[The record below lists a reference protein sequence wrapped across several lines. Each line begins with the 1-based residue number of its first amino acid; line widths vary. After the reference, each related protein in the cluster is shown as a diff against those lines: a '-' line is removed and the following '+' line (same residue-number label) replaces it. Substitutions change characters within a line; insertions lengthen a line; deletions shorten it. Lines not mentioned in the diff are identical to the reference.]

1 MFYEEIITF
10 LTSKGLS
17 ELVSQGLATLI
28 IIASISLVVIV
39 INFITKKII
48 LSFFKRIAKS
58 TSSSFDDLLIKNKV
72 PGLLSYIPSLF
83 FLFWIIP
90 SYSNTL
96 YLLIEAFTVILFILT
111 VRAIL
116 NTVKDYFKSSD
127 SLKHIPVDSYIQV
140 IMIFIWFVG
149 IILILSVLTGREVG
163 TFLASLGALS
173 AIIILV
179 FRDTILGFVSSIQIT
194 VNDTVR
200 IGDWITMKGSNAD
213 GNVIEVNLSTV
224 KVQNFDNTITT
235 IPTYKLVSD
244 SFINW
249 RGMSE
254 SDGRRIKRS
263 LLIKPS
269 SIKFLNDEEI
279 ESLKKIHLLSDYIKK
294 IHKEIKSYNSSNQV
308 DKSMLINGRNLTNLG
323 IFREYIQRYL
333 KEHPDTND
341 NLTMMCRQLQPT
353 AQGIPIQ
360 IYAFS
365 KDKEWTKYEALTSDI
380 FDHLLSSVKYF
391 NLECFELNQFPAQ

>member
-28 IIASISLVVIV
+28 IVASISLVVIV

-48 LSFFKRIAKS
+48 LSFFKRIARS

-269 SIKFLNDEEI
+269 SIKFLDDEEI

-391 NLECFELNQFPAQ
+391 NLECFELNQFPVQ

>member
-1 MFYEEIITF
+1 MFYEEIIRF

-17 ELVSQGLATLI
+17 EVVSQGIATLI
-28 IIASISLVVIV
+28 IVASISLVVIV

-149 IILILSVLTGREVG
+149 IILILSILTGREVG

-213 GNVIEVNLSTV
+213 GTVIEVNLSTV

-269 SIKFLNDEEI
+269 SIKFLDDEEI

-294 IHKEIKSYNSSNQV
+294 VEKEIKSYNSSNQV

-323 IFREYIQRYL
+323 IFREYVQRYL

-360 IYAFS
+360 IYTFS

>member
-17 ELVSQGLATLI
+17 EVVSQGLATLI

-48 LSFFKRIAKS
+48 LSFFKRIARS

-149 IILILSVLTGREVG
+149 IILILSILTGREVG

-213 GNVIEVNLSTV
+213 GTVIEVNLSTV

-269 SIKFLNDEEI
+269 SIKFLDDEEI

-294 IHKEIKSYNSSNQV
+294 VHKEIKSHNSSNQV

-323 IFREYIQRYL
+323 IFREYVQRYL

>member
-1 MFYEEIITF
+1 MFYEEIIKF

-28 IIASISLVVIV
+28 IIASITLVVIV

-90 SYSNTL
+90 TYSNTL

-391 NLECFELNQFPAQ
+391 NLECFELNQFPVQ

>member
-28 IIASISLVVIV
+28 IVASISLVVIV

-269 SIKFLNDEEI
+269 SIKFLDDEEI

-323 IFREYIQRYL
+323 IFREYVQRYL
-333 KEHPDTND
+333 KEHPDAND

>member
-28 IIASISLVVIV
+28 IITSISLVVIV

-279 ESLKKIHLLSDYIKK
+279 ESLKKIHLLSDYIKE

>member
-1 MFYEEIITF
+1 MFYEEIIRF

-17 ELVSQGLATLI
+17 EVVSQGIATLI
-28 IIASISLVVIV
+28 IVASISLVVIV

-149 IILILSVLTGREVG
+149 IILILSILTGREVG

-213 GNVIEVNLSTV
+213 GTVIEVNLSTV

-269 SIKFLNDEEI
+269 SIKFLDDEEI

-294 IHKEIKSYNSSNQV
+294 VHKEIKSHNSSNQV

-323 IFREYIQRYL
+323 VFREYVQRYL

-341 NLTMMCRQLQPT
+341 DLTMMCRQLQPT

>member
-17 ELVSQGLATLI
+17 EVVSQGLATLI
-28 IIASISLVVIV
+28 IITSISLVIIV

-48 LSFFKRIAKS
+48 LSFFKRIARS

-83 FLFWIIP
+83 FLFWIMP

-149 IILILSVLTGREVG
+149 IILILSILTGREVG

-213 GNVIEVNLSTV
+213 GTVIEVNLSTV

-269 SIKFLNDEEI
+269 SIKFLDDEEI

-294 IHKEIKSYNSSNQV
+294 VHKEIKSHNSSNQV

-323 IFREYIQRYL
+323 IFREYVQRYL

>member
-90 SYSNTL
+90 TYSNTL

>member
-1 MFYEEIITF
+1 MFYEEIVNF

-17 ELVSQGLATLI
+17 ELVSQGLATVI
-28 IIASISLVVIV
+28 IVASISLVVIV
-39 INFITKKII
+39 INFITKKVI

-111 VRAIL
+111 VRAVL
-116 NTVKDYFKSSD
+116 NTLKDYFKSSD

-140 IMIFIWFVG
+140 VMIFMWFVG
-149 IILILSVLTGREVG
+149 IILILSILTGREVG

-249 RGMSE
+249 RGMNE

-269 SIKFLNDEEI
+269 SIKFLKDEEI
-279 ESLKKIHLLSDYIKK
+279 ESLKKIHLLSDYIKRSD
-294 IHKEIKSYNSSNQV
+294 KEIKSYNSSNQV

-323 IFREYIQRYL
+323 VFREYVQRYL

-341 NLTMMCRQLQPT
+341 DLTMMCRQLQPT

-391 NLECFELNQFPAQ
+391 NLECFELNQNIVN

>member
-1 MFYEEIITF
+1 MYKEEIIEF
-10 LTSKGLS
+10 LSNYGISSYLS
-17 ELVSQGLATLI
+17 NLITTGLI
-28 IIASISLVVIV
+28 ILSITVIV
-39 INFITKKII
+39 IIINYITRRII

-58 TSSSFDDLLIKNKV
+58 TSSTFDDLLIKNKV
-72 PGLLSYIPSLF
+72 PRLLSFIPSLF
-83 FLFWIIP
+83 FLYLVIPTYTDNLVII
-90 SYSNTL
+90 
-96 YLLIEAFTVILFILT
+96 IEALTIVLFIIT
-111 VRAIL
+111 VKSVL
-116 NTVKDYFKSSD
+116 GTVKDYFKLSS
-127 SLKHIPVDSYIQV
+127 SLKHIPIDSYIQV
-140 IMIFIWFVG
+140 IMIFLWFIG
-149 IILILSVLTGREVG
+149 IILILSVLTGREIG

-200 IGDWITMKGSNAD
+200 IGDWITMKGSDAD
-213 GNVIEVNLSTV
+213 GTVIEVNLSTV

-249 RGMSE
+249 RGMEE
-254 SDGRRIKRS
+254 SKGRRIKRS

-269 SIKFLNDEEI
+269 SVRFLKNEEI
-279 ESLKKIHLLSDYIKK
+279 NELKKVKLIKDYLNKK
-294 IHKEIKSYNSSNQV
+294 SSEIELYNQKENA
-308 DKSMLINGRNLTNLG
+308 DKSMLLNGRNMTNLG
-323 IFREYIQRYL
+323 VFRTYIEEYL
-333 KEHPDTND
+333 KAHPMTND
-341 NLTMMCRQLQPT
+341 DLTMMCRQLEPT
-353 AQGIPIQ
+353 SQGIPIQ

-391 NLECFELNQFPAQ
+391 KLECFELNQFTTN

>member
-1 MFYEEIITF
+1 MFYEEIIKF

-28 IIASISLVVIV
+28 IIASITLVVIV

-90 SYSNTL
+90 TYSNTL

-323 IFREYIQRYL
+323 IFREYVQRYL

-391 NLECFELNQFPAQ
+391 NLECFELNQFPVQ

>member
-1 MFYEEIITF
+1 MFYEEIVNF

-17 ELVSQGLATLI
+17 EVVSQGLATVI
-28 IIASISLVVIV
+28 IVASISLVVIV
-39 INFITKKII
+39 INFITKKVI

-96 YLLIEAFTVILFILT
+96 YLLIEAFTVILFLLT
-111 VRAIL
+111 VRAVL
-116 NTVKDYFKSSD
+116 NTLKDYFKSSD

-140 IMIFIWFVG
+140 VMIFMWFVG
-149 IILILSVLTGREVG
+149 IILILSILTGREVG

-279 ESLKKIHLLSDYIKK
+279 ESLKKIHLLSDYIKRSD
-294 IHKEIKSYNSSNQV
+294 KEIKSYNSSNQV

-323 IFREYIQRYL
+323 VFREYVQRYL

-341 NLTMMCRQLQPT
+341 DLTMMCRQLQPT

-391 NLECFELNQFPAQ
+391 NLECFELNQNIVN

>member
-17 ELVSQGLATLI
+17 ALVSKGLASFI
-28 IIASISLVVIV
+28 IAASISLAVIV
-39 INFITKKII
+39 INFITRKII

-58 TSSSFDDLLIKNKV
+58 TASSFDDLLIKNKV
-72 PGLLSYIPSLF
+72 PRLLSYTPSLF

-90 SYSNTL
+90 SYFNAI
-96 YLLIEAFTVILFILT
+96 YILIEAFTVILFILT

-116 NTVKDYFKSSD
+116 NTVKDYFKSSG

-140 IMIFIWFVG
+140 VMIFMWFVG
-149 IILILSVLTGREVG
+149 IVLILSILTGREVG
-163 TFLASLGALS
+163 TFLASIGALS

-200 IGDWITMKGSNAD
+200 IGDWITMKDSNAD

-244 SFINW
+244 SFVNW
-249 RGMSE
+249 RGMDE

-269 SIKFLNDEEI
+269 SIRFLNNEEI
-279 ESLKKIHLLSDYIKK
+279 ESLKKIHLLSDYINKVG
-294 IHKEIKSYNSSNQV
+294 KEINSFNSSNQI
-308 DKSMLINGRNLTNLG
+308 DKSVLINGRNLTNLG
-323 IFREYIQRYL
+323 IFREYVQIYL

-341 NLTMMCRQLQPT
+341 DLTMMCRQLEPT
-353 AQGIPIQ
+353 AYGIPIQ
-360 IYAFS
+360 IYTFS
-365 KDKEWTKYEALTSDI
+365 KDKEWTKYESITSDI

-391 NLECFELNQFPAQ
+391 HLDCFELSQYPGQ

>member
-1 MFYEEIITF
+1 MFYEEIIKF

-17 ELVSQGLATLI
+17 EVVSQGLATLI
-28 IIASISLVVIV
+28 IITSISLVVIV

-90 SYSNTL
+90 TYSNTL

-269 SIKFLNDEEI
+269 SIKFLDDEEI

-391 NLECFELNQFPAQ
+391 NLECFELNQFPVQ

>member
-17 ELVSQGLATLI
+17 ALVSKGLAAFI
-28 IIASISLVVIV
+28 IAASISLAVIV
-39 INFITKKII
+39 INFITRKII

-58 TSSSFDDLLIKNKV
+58 TASSFDDLLIKNKV
-72 PGLLSYIPSLF
+72 PRLLSYTPSLF

-90 SYSNTL
+90 SYFNAI
-96 YLLIEAFTVILFILT
+96 YILIEAFTVILFILT

-116 NTVKDYFKSSD
+116 NTVKDYFKSSG

-140 IMIFIWFVG
+140 VMIFMWFVG
-149 IILILSVLTGREVG
+149 IVLILSILTGREVG
-163 TFLASLGALS
+163 TFLASIGALS

-244 SFINW
+244 SFVNW
-249 RGMSE
+249 RGMDE

-269 SIKFLNDEEI
+269 SIRFLNNEEI
-279 ESLKKIHLLSDYIKK
+279 ESLKKIHLLSDYINKVG
-294 IHKEIKSYNSSNQV
+294 KEINSFNSSNQI
-308 DKSMLINGRNLTNLG
+308 DKSVLINGRNLTNLG
-323 IFREYIQRYL
+323 IFREYVQIYL

-341 NLTMMCRQLQPT
+341 DLTMMCRQLEPT
-353 AQGIPIQ
+353 AYGIPIQ
-360 IYAFS
+360 IYTFS
-365 KDKEWTKYEALTSDI
+365 KDKEWTKYESITSDI

-391 NLECFELNQFPAQ
+391 HLDCFELSQYPGQ

>member
-1 MFYEEIITF
+1 MFYEEIIKF

-28 IIASISLVVIV
+28 IIASITLVVIV

-90 SYSNTL
+90 TYSNTL

-249 RGMSE
+249 RGMDE

-269 SIKFLNDEEI
+269 SIKFLDDEEI

-391 NLECFELNQFPAQ
+391 NLECFELNQFPVQ

>member
-1 MFYEEIITF
+1 MYKEEIIEF
-10 LTSKGLS
+10 LSNYGISSYLS
-17 ELVSQGLATLI
+17 NLITTGLI
-28 IIASISLVVIV
+28 ILSITIIV
-39 INFITKKII
+39 ITINYVTRRII

-58 TSSSFDDLLIKNKV
+58 TSSQFDDLLIKNKV
-72 PGLLSYIPSLF
+72 PRLLSFIPSLF
-83 FLFWIIP
+83 FLYLVVPTYADNLVII
-90 SYSNTL
+90 
-96 YLLIEAFTVILFILT
+96 IEALTIILFIIT
-111 VRAIL
+111 VKSVL
-116 NTVKDYFKSSD
+116 GTVKDYFKLSS
-127 SLKHIPVDSYIQV
+127 SLKHIPIDSYIQV
-140 IMIFIWFVG
+140 IMIFLWFIG
-149 IILILSVLTGREVG
+149 IILILSILTGREIG

-200 IGDWITMKGSNAD
+200 IGDWITMKGSDAD
-213 GNVIEVNLSTV
+213 GTVIEVNLSTV

-249 RGMSE
+249 RGMEE
-254 SDGRRIKRS
+254 SKGRRIKRS

-269 SIKFLNDEEI
+269 SVRFLENEEI
-279 ESLKKIHLLSDYIKK
+279 DELKKVKLIKDYLNKK
-294 IHKEIKSYNSSNQV
+294 SSEIELYNQKENA
-308 DKSMLINGRNLTNLG
+308 DKSMLLNGRNMTNLG
-323 IFREYIQRYL
+323 VFRTYIEEYL
-333 KEHPDTND
+333 KAHPMTND
-341 NLTMMCRQLQPT
+341 DLTMMCRQLEPT
-353 AQGIPIQ
+353 SQGIPIQ

-391 NLECFELNQFPAQ
+391 KLECFELNQSTSN

>member
-1 MFYEEIITF
+1 MFYEEIIKF

-28 IIASISLVVIV
+28 IIASITLVVIV

-90 SYSNTL
+90 TYSNTL

-249 RGMSE
+249 RGMDE

-269 SIKFLNDEEI
+269 SIKFLDDEEI
-279 ESLKKIHLLSDYIKK
+279 ESLKKIHLLSDYIKE

-391 NLECFELNQFPAQ
+391 NLECFELNQFPVQ

>member
-17 ELVSQGLATLI
+17 EVVSQGLATLI
-28 IIASISLVVIV
+28 IVVSISLVVIV

-149 IILILSVLTGREVG
+149 IILILSILTGREVG

-213 GNVIEVNLSTV
+213 GTVIEVNLSTV

-269 SIKFLNDEEI
+269 SIKFLDDEEI

-294 IHKEIKSYNSSNQV
+294 VHKEIKSHNSSNQV

-323 IFREYIQRYL
+323 IFREYVQRYL

>member
-28 IIASISLVVIV
+28 IVASISLVVIV

-90 SYSNTL
+90 TYSNTL

-111 VRAIL
+111 IRAIL

-269 SIKFLNDEEI
+269 SIKFLDDEEI

-323 IFREYIQRYL
+323 IFREYVQRYL

-391 NLECFELNQFPAQ
+391 NLECFELNQFPVQ

>member
-1 MFYEEIITF
+1 MFYEEIIKF

-28 IIASISLVVIV
+28 IVASISLVVIV

-294 IHKEIKSYNSSNQV
+294 IHKEIKSHNSSNQV

-323 IFREYIQRYL
+323 IFREYVQRYL

-391 NLECFELNQFPAQ
+391 NLECFELNQFPVQ

>member
-17 ELVSQGLATLI
+17 EVVSKGLATLI
-28 IIASISLVVIV
+28 IVASISLVVIV

-149 IILILSVLTGREVG
+149 IILILSILTGREVG

-213 GNVIEVNLSTV
+213 GTVIEVNLSTV

-269 SIKFLNDEEI
+269 SIKFLDDQEI

-294 IHKEIKSYNSSNQV
+294 VHKEIKSHNSSNQV

-323 IFREYIQRYL
+323 IFREYVQRYL

>member
-10 LTSKGLS
+10 LTSKGLT

-28 IIASISLVVIV
+28 IVASISLVVIV

-90 SYSNTL
+90 TYSNTL

-269 SIKFLNDEEI
+269 SIKFLDDEEI

-323 IFREYIQRYL
+323 IFREYVQRYL

>member
-1 MFYEEIITF
+1 MFYEEIIKF

-17 ELVSQGLATLI
+17 EVVSQGLATLI
-28 IIASISLVVIV
+28 IVASISLVVIV

-90 SYSNTL
+90 TYSNTL

-111 VRAIL
+111 IRAIL

-353 AQGIPIQ
+353 AQSIPIQ

-391 NLECFELNQFPAQ
+391 NLECFELNQFPVQ

>member
-28 IIASISLVVIV
+28 IVASITLVVIV

-269 SIKFLNDEEI
+269 SIKFLDDEEI

-323 IFREYIQRYL
+323 IFREYVQRYL

-391 NLECFELNQFPAQ
+391 NLECFELNQFPVQ

>member
-10 LTSKGLS
+10 LTSKGLT

-28 IIASISLVVIV
+28 IVASISLVVIV

-90 SYSNTL
+90 TYSNTL

-111 VRAIL
+111 IRAIL

-269 SIKFLNDEEI
+269 SIKFLDDEEI

-323 IFREYIQRYL
+323 IFREYVQRYL

-391 NLECFELNQFPAQ
+391 NLECFELNQFPVQ

>member
-17 ELVSQGLATLI
+17 EVVSQGLATLI
-28 IIASISLVVIV
+28 IITSISLVVIV

-90 SYSNTL
+90 TYSNTL

-391 NLECFELNQFPAQ
+391 NLECFELNQFPVQ

>member
-1 MFYEEIITF
+1 MFYEEIIRF

-17 ELVSQGLATLI
+17 EVVSQGIATLI
-28 IIASISLVVIV
+28 IVASISLVVIV

-149 IILILSVLTGREVG
+149 IILILSILTGREVG

-213 GNVIEVNLSTV
+213 GTVIEVNLSTV

-269 SIKFLNDEEI
+269 SIKFLDDEEI

-294 IHKEIKSYNSSNQV
+294 VHKEIKSHNSSNQV

-323 IFREYIQRYL
+323 IFREYVQRYL

-341 NLTMMCRQLQPT
+341 DLTMMCRQLQPT

>member
-28 IIASISLVVIV
+28 IVASISLVVIV

-48 LSFFKRIAKS
+48 LSFFKRIARS

-179 FRDTILGFVSSIQIT
+179 FRDTIFGFVSSIQIT

>member
-17 ELVSQGLATLI
+17 EVVSQGLATLI
-28 IIASISLVVIV
+28 IITSISLVVIV

-279 ESLKKIHLLSDYIKK
+279 ESLKKIHLLSDYIKE

>member
-17 ELVSQGLATLI
+17 ALVSKGLAAFI
-28 IIASISLVVIV
+28 ITASISLIVIV
-39 INFITKKII
+39 INFITRKII

-72 PGLLSYIPSLF
+72 PRLLSYIPSLF

-111 VRAIL
+111 VRAVL
-116 NTVKDYFKSSD
+116 NTVKDYFKSTD

-140 IMIFIWFVG
+140 VMIFMWFVG
-149 IILILSVLTGREVG
+149 IVLILSILTGREVG
-163 TFLASLGALS
+163 PFLASIGALS

-249 RGMSE
+249 RGMDE

-269 SIKFLNDEEI
+269 SIKFLDDEEI

-294 IHKEIKSYNSSNQV
+294 IHKEIKSHNSSNQV

-323 IFREYIQRYL
+323 IFREYVQRYL

-391 NLECFELNQFPAQ
+391 NLECFELNQFPVQ

>member
-28 IIASISLVVIV
+28 IVASISLVVIV

-269 SIKFLNDEEI
+269 SIKFLDDEEI

>member
-17 ELVSQGLATLI
+17 EVVSKGLATLI
-28 IIASISLVVIV
+28 IVASISLVVIV

-149 IILILSVLTGREVG
+149 IILILSILTGREVG

-213 GNVIEVNLSTV
+213 GTVIEVNLSTV

-269 SIKFLNDEEI
+269 SIKFLDDEEI

-294 IHKEIKSYNSSNQV
+294 VHKEIKSHNSSNQV

-323 IFREYIQRYL
+323 IFREYVQRYL

>member
-1 MFYEEIITF
+1 MFYEEIIKF

-17 ELVSQGLATLI
+17 EVVSQGLATLI

-90 SYSNTL
+90 TYSNTL

-323 IFREYIQRYL
+323 IFREYVQRYL

-391 NLECFELNQFPAQ
+391 NLECFELNQFPVQ

>member
-1 MFYEEIITF
+1 MYKEEIIEF
-10 LTSKGLS
+10 LSNYGISSYVSNLIATGIIILS
-17 ELVSQGLATLI
+17 ITLI
-28 IIASISLVVIV
+28 VII
-39 INFITKKII
+39 INYITRRII

-58 TSSSFDDLLIKNKV
+58 TSSTFDDLLIKNRV
-72 PGLLSYIPSLF
+72 PRLLSFIPSLF
-83 FLFWIIP
+83 FLYLVVPTYTDNLVII
-90 SYSNTL
+90 
-96 YLLIEAFTVILFILT
+96 IEALTIVLFIIT
-111 VRAIL
+111 VKSVL
-116 NTVKDYFKSSD
+116 GTVKDYFKLSS
-127 SLKHIPVDSYIQV
+127 SLKHIPIDSYIQV
-140 IMIFIWFVG
+140 VMIFLWFIG
-149 IILILSVLTGREVG
+149 IILILSVLTGREIG

-200 IGDWITMKGSNAD
+200 IGDWITMKGSDAD
-213 GNVIEVNLSTV
+213 GTVIEVNLSTV

-249 RGMSE
+249 RGMEE
-254 SDGRRIKRS
+254 SKGRRIKRS

-269 SIKFLNDEEI
+269 SVRFLENEEI
-279 ESLKKIHLLSDYIKK
+279 DELKKVKLIKDYLNKK
-294 IHKEIKSYNSSNQV
+294 SSEIELYNQKENA
-308 DKSMLINGRNLTNLG
+308 DKSMLLNGRNMTNLG
-323 IFREYIQRYL
+323 VFRTYIEEYL
-333 KEHPDTND
+333 KAHPMTND
-341 NLTMMCRQLQPT
+341 DLTMMCRQLEPT
-353 AQGIPIQ
+353 SQGIPIQ

-391 NLECFELNQFPAQ
+391 KLECFELNQPTSN